1 LVNRFIASLGQRR
14 AGCQPL
20 PEEQRSIKIALA
32 GANKIKKGRVGNRI
46 GAYLSLLWQPEQPKN
61 GIMTKQLFIGLLLFC
76 GGSVLFGAAMP
87 LEMIFSEE
95 HERYINRFKEIAIR
109 EMERTG
115 VPASIKLA
123 QGILESDAGRSV
135 LARSANNHFGIK
147 CGSNWR
153 GGEYYR
159 RDDDYD
165 ENGRL
170 IKSCFREYRNADASF
185 VAHSEF
191 LRDPAKAF
199 RYGFLFRL
207 DPTDYRAWAT
217 GLRRAGYATNPRY
230 PELLISLIERY
241 NLQQYDTPG
250 AVDPVEV
257 EPPVTELLTGILRE
271 NDVSYFISEA
281 PLRVEEVAQKVDLSI
296 RRILDYNEA
305 LNQESQEVPSGERVY
320 LQKKRNSYR
329 GRERFYEVQEGENLY
344 DVAQRF
350 GLRLEKLASRNRL
363 PQDADPATGEKIKL
377 RGGKVK
383 EAPRLE
389 GTPDPNADN
398 PETPEIPTTDDG
410 LIDLDEPGVD
420 TPPLDGPGVIRPRPL
435 PPIRPNPGPTNPIP
449 APPVVDPGPDFE
461 DPTSNPEPTP
471 PVVTPTPDFGEPP
484 SSPTPTPP
492 VVNPAPTPQPDAST
506 VHTVRAGETLFA
518 ISRKYQ
524 LTVDQLKSLNNLTS
538 NIINVGQR
546 LRVK

>member
-1 LVNRFIASLGQRR
+1 
-14 AGCQPL
+14 
-20 PEEQRSIKIALA
+20 
-32 GANKIKKGRVGNRI
+32 
-46 GAYLSLLWQPEQPKN
+46 
-61 GIMTKQLFIGLLLFC
+61 MTKQLFIGLLLFC
-76 GGSVLFGAAMP
+76 CGSLLYGAAMP
-87 LEMIFSEE
+87 LEVVFSED
-95 HERYINRFKEIAIR
+95 HERYISRFKDIAIR

-147 CGSNWR
+147 CGSNWK

-207 DPTDYRAWAT
+207 NPTDYRAWAK
-217 GLRRAGYATNPRY
+217 GLRQAGYATNPRY

-241 NLQQYDTPG
+241 NLQQYDAPG

-257 EPPVTELLTGILRE
+257 EEPVTELLTGILRE

-281 PLRVEEVAQKVDLSI
+281 PLSVEEVAQKVDLSI

-320 LQKKRNSYR
+320 LQKKRKNYR
-329 GRERFYEVQEGENLY
+329 GRERYYAVQEGEDLY

-350 GLRLEKLASRNRL
+350 GLRLDKLASRNKL
-363 PQDADPATGEKIKL
+363 TEEADPATGEKIKL

-383 EAPRLE
+383 DAPRLE
-389 GTPDPNADN
+389 SAPDPNAPN
-398 PETPEIPTTDDG
+398 PNNPEIPTTDDG
-410 LIDLDEPGVD
+410 LIDLDEPDVD
-420 TPPLDGPGVIRPRPL
+420 TPPQDGPGVVRPRPL
-435 PPIRPNPGPTNPIP
+435 PPTRPIP
-449 APPVVDPGPDFE
+449 TTPTPPNNEPTPPPVVNPGPDFGE
-461 DPTSNPEPTP
+461 PGTNPQPTP
-471 PVVTPTPDFGEPP
+471 PVVTPGPDFGDPP
-484 SSPTPTPP
+484 TTPTPTPP
-492 VVNPAPTPQPDAST
+492 VVTPRPDVGNPTPTPQPDAAT
-506 VHTVRAGETLFA
+506 LHTVQAGETLFA

-524 LTVDQLKSLNNLTS
+524 LTVDQLKSMNNLTS
-538 NIINVGQR
+538 NLISVGQR

>member
-1 LVNRFIASLGQRR
+1 
-14 AGCQPL
+14 
-20 PEEQRSIKIALA
+20 
-32 GANKIKKGRVGNRI
+32 
-46 GAYLSLLWQPEQPKN
+46 
-61 GIMTKQLFIGLLLFC
+61 MTKQLFIGLLLLFS
-76 GGSVLFGAAMP
+76 GSMLSGAAMP
-87 LEMIFSEE
+87 LESIFSED
-95 HERYINRFKEIAIR
+95 HENYIRRYKEIAIR

-123 QGILESDAGRSV
+123 QGILESDAGRSI

-147 CGSNWR
+147 CGSNWK

-207 DPTDYRAWAT
+207 NPTDYQAWAK
-217 GLRRAGYATNPRY
+217 GLRQAGYATNPRY

-257 EPPVTELLTGILRE
+257 EEPITELLTGILRE

-281 PLRVEEVAQKVDLSI
+281 PLSVEEVAQKVDLSI

-305 LNQESQEVPSGERVY
+305 LNEESQEVPSGERVY
-320 LQKKRNSYR
+320 LQKKRKNYR
-329 GRERFYEVQEGENLY
+329 GRERYYTVQEGETLY

-350 GLRLEKLASRNRL
+350 GIRLDKLARRNRL
-363 PQDADPATGEKIKL
+363 PEEADPATGEEIKL
-377 RGGKVK
+377 RGGRTK

-389 GTPDPNADN
+389 GTPDPDAPN
-398 PETPEIPTTDDG
+398 PEGPEIPTTDDG
-410 LIDLDEPGVD
+410 LIDLDNPAVD
-420 TPPLDGPGVIRPRPL
+420 LPPLEGGGVVRPRPL
-435 PPIRPNPGPTNPIP
+435 PPVVRPNPVPENPTVPPSSPPSTSPGPQ
-449 APPVVDPGPDFE
+449 PPVVSPG
-461 DPTSNPEPTP
+461 
-471 PVVTPTPDFGEPP
+471 PDFGEPA
-484 SSPTPTPP
+484 PTPTPP
-492 VVNPAPTPQPDAST
+492 VVNPGPDFGDPAPTPQPTSPK
-506 VHTVRAGETLFA
+506 VHTVSAGETLFA
-518 ISRKYQ
+518 ISRRYN
-524 LTVDQLKSLNNLTS
+524 LTVDQLKTLNNLTS
-538 NIINVGQR
+538 NLISVGQK
-546 LRVK
+546 LRVE